1 MYSNEAMASISREW
15 AMLLKSTLRKGDVFT
30 FWNDSQILI
39 MLHDVRGDGVSV
51 IENRIANNMK
61 NYLKINGNE
70 INMIF
75 QPLVSENTLI

>member
-1 MYSNEAMASISREW
+1 MYNHDSLAGISREW
-15 AMLLKSTLRKGDVFT
+15 AMLLQTTLRKGDVFT

-51 IENRIANNMK
+51 IENRIADNMK
-61 NYLKINGNE
+61 NYLKINENE